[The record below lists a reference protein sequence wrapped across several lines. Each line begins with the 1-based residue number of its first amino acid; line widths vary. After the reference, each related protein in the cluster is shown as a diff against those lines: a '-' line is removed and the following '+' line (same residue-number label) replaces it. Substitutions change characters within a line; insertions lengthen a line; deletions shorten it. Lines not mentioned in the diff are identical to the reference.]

1 MAISERAA
9 RSVLAP
15 AMSRGTGD
23 LASDP
28 ECPKEVAA
36 AYREAFLSTRFA
48 MLNYPGTS
56 LLISAVDD
64 STTAAPLAANF
75 ALLAAMEGER
85 VILVD
90 ADAHTPTLG
99 RLFSLTPALGFSELT
114 RHEGIDAL
122 GSLQPIDLGS
132 SQPVDLRVLGA
143 GNAGGMPGGIGRAPG
158 LSELLLRLKND
169 SDRVILV
176 GTPVLT
182 HVDTMD
188 LCSLVDGL
196 VVTMSPDRTHRED
209 AARARQ
215 VLDRVSAPLLGV
227 ILTSAGIASP
237 AAR

>member
-15 AMSRGTGD
+15 AVSKGTGD
-23 LASDP
+23 LASEP
-28 ECPKEVAA
+28 GCPKEVAE
-36 AYREAFLSTRFA
+36 AYRQAFLATRFA
-48 MLNYPGTS
+48 MLHLPGTS
-56 LLISAVDD
+56 LLVSAVDD

-85 VILVD
+85 VVLVD
-90 ADAHTPTLG
+90 ADPHTPTLG
-99 RLFSLTPALGFSELT
+99 HLFSLTPALGFSELV
-114 RHEGIDAL
+114 RHEGADAL

-143 GNAGGMPGGIGRAPG
+143 GNAGGIPGGVGRAIG
-158 LSELLLRLKND
+158 LRELLLRLKND
-169 SDRVILV
+169 ADRVILV
-176 GTPVLT
+176 GTPILT
-182 HVDTMD
+182 HVDSMD

-196 VVTMSPDRTHRED
+196 VVTMSPGRTHRED

-227 ILTSAGIASP
+227 VLTTPAMGSP